1 MTRVKNGMA
10 SGPPGKGGF
19 DLGGKIGMCHSLLPG
34 PAPEESN
41 GTGKS
46 HGHKRGGMSNRH
58 VRGGLGVGSAAVCD
72 VGSREGS

>member
-34 PAPEESN
+34 PAQRNQMEL
-41 GTGKS
+41 GS
-46 HGHKRGGMSNRH
+46 HMVTREGDVHRH

-72 VGSREGS
+72 VGSSEGS